1 MRSLAIRSN
10 FKVILLL
17 VIMSSVIMIF
27 DSNIVPIYSNISNQ
41 PILRINTILFI
52 SFVAFFLFIN
62 YIVIGYSKQYS
73 MQPNDTP
80 VKGNKTFFWSI
91 VVTQSVLCGMLI
103 LISIQLV
110 VIMSYILSVMILL
123 IYVSHLSA
131 IAYLTFLSYQ
141 FLNWYRVI
149 HNRVVLLYACAF
161 CLLVVNILV
170 SLIFLTISTSY
181 ADPVIKLRSVS
192 QTVSDSSIPLNKLTA
207 LAETFDYLS
216 ISSFILTWIPTIIL
230 LKTYSLRYGRI
241 IYWILVTI
249 PLVYFLIPF
258 LSDELG
264 IFDELR
270 LQYGREFNLIYNIF
284 FSPYRQVGGILFG
297 IVFFITSMKV
307 KRNELRA
314 LLMISGIGMMLLF
327 GSSVIHG
334 LIYILSPP
342 FGIFTISFMGLASY
356 LLLIG
361 LFTSSKALARDALV
375 RKELYQLAAE
385 QVSLLRN
392 IGAAE
397 MEKSLI
403 KKIRPII
410 GKTIITDDNIPQFPI
425 VDEDY
430 KEMVKEVITELKTRE
445 KI

>member
-1 MRSLAIRSN
+1 
-10 FKVILLL
+10 
-17 VIMSSVIMIF
+17 
-27 DSNIVPIYSNISNQ
+27 
-41 PILRINTILFI
+41 
-52 SFVAFFLFIN
+52 
-62 YIVIGYSKQYS
+62 
-73 MQPNDTP
+73 
-80 VKGNKTFFWSI
+80 
-91 VVTQSVLCGMLI
+91 
-103 LISIQLV
+103 
-110 VIMSYILSVMILL
+110 
-123 IYVSHLSA
+123 
-131 IAYLTFLSYQ
+131 
-141 FLNWYRVI
+141 
-149 HNRVVLLYACAF
+149 
-161 CLLVVNILV
+161 VVNILV

-192 QTVSDSSIPLNKLTA
+192 QTVIDSSIPLNRLSA

-216 ISSFILTWIPTIIL
+216 ISSFILAWIPTIIL

-284 FSPYRQVGGILFG
+284 FSPYRQVGGLLFG

-314 LLMISGIGMMLLF
+314 LLMISGIGMVLLF

-361 LFTSSKALARDALV
+361 LFTSSKALARDAVV

-403 KKIRPII
+403 KKIRPIMD
-410 GKTIITDDNIPQFPI
+410 KTIITDDNIPQFPI

-430 KEMVKEVITELKTRE
+430 KEMVKEVITELKARE

>member
-1 MRSLAIRSN
+1 
-10 FKVILLL
+10 
-17 VIMSSVIMIF
+17 
-27 DSNIVPIYSNISNQ
+27 
-41 PILRINTILFI
+41 
-52 SFVAFFLFIN
+52 
-62 YIVIGYSKQYS
+62 
-73 MQPNDTP
+73 
-80 VKGNKTFFWSI
+80 
-91 VVTQSVLCGMLI
+91 
-103 LISIQLV
+103 
-110 VIMSYILSVMILL
+110 
-123 IYVSHLSA
+123 
-131 IAYLTFLSYQ
+131 
-141 FLNWYRVI
+141 
-149 HNRVVLLYACAF
+149 
-161 CLLVVNILV
+161 
-170 SLIFLTISTSY
+170 
-181 ADPVIKLRSVS
+181 
-192 QTVSDSSIPLNKLTA
+192 
-207 LAETFDYLS
+207 
-216 ISSFILTWIPTIIL
+216 
-230 LKTYSLRYGRI
+230 
-241 IYWILVTI
+241 
-249 PLVYFLIPF
+249 
-258 LSDELG
+258 
-264 IFDELR
+264 
-270 LQYGREFNLIYNIF
+270 
-284 FSPYRQVGGILFG
+284 
-297 IVFFITSMKV
+297 MKV